1 VKSLAIRLHDVEAK
15 PVSNHDRV
23 TQKSTVELAP
33 IEIEA
38 LLHEASSRDPDL
50 ETVEMMP
57 LLELR
62 DPESEPASEP
72 EPPRLARGSDALAPP
87 EPAAVPP
94 RRQRMELR
102 VTDIMAEP
110 GTKPE

>member
-1 VKSLAIRLHDVEAK
+1 VKSLAIGLHDIATK
-15 PVSNHDRV
+15 SVSNRDRV

-62 DPESEPASEP
+62 DPESDPEP
-72 EPPRLARGSDALAPP
+72 EPARLARGSDALAPP

-94 RRQRMELR
+94 RRKRMELR
-102 VTDIMAEP
+102 VTDIMTEP
-110 GTKPE
+110 PKKPE